1 MRYACL
7 PAVTIVAVCG
17 LVPSVVFGQGTP
29 SLSIINYQYVSEQRI
44 SQASSYVTYR
54 ADLVNSGAA
63 RIAVTASV
71 SSLVPSIQV
80 VPGQGVLHFAPV
92 PANRT
97 VTTLDTFTILVDR
110 TVAFDFADL
119 QWTFLAPVAN
129 AGANRTV
136 KVGSLV
142 ILDGSGSTNPS
153 GFGTLMYNWKLVST
167 PHGSSTVPVL
177 YWYDTVRPQFTVDA
191 PGNYV
196 ISLTV
201 SNGAGSDI
209 ATVTVSTIN
218 TPPVANAGANQTVSP
233 GAVVTLNGS
242 GSSDVDGD
250 PLTFAWTM
258 VTRPLG
264 SNAVLLAPTSVTPVF
279 TVDKPGSYDIRLVV
293 NDGKVDSAPSIV
305 TISTQN
311 TPPVANAGPNQI
323 KAVGALV
330 QLDGSGST
338 DVDGDPLTYQW
349 SLIGVPLGSTAVP
362 SPASAVKPT
371 FTADLPGTYVA
382 QLIVNDGKTPSAP
395 ATVQI
400 TTNPPLAPT
409 ASAGPN
415 QTVAHRTTVHL
426 NGSGTDPQG
435 LPLTYQWSLTSKP
448 NFSTAVL
455 NATIPNPAFVADMPG
470 IYVAQLIV
478 SESLDPIAGTLASAP
493 STVTITTTNTAP
505 VANPGQNQ
513 SVPAPAS
520 VSLDGSG
527 SSDADGDP
535 LTYAWSFSS
544 RAGSTAALSSL
555 TAVSPTFFADVAGTY
570 VVQLIVFDG
579 FAYSSPATVTVTAGV
594 KTITLKPDPL
604 NLSTNTPG
612 SLTLSLGSLAGP
624 GGQIVFLDS
633 SNGTIAAIQ
642 ANVTVPEG
650 LAGVNVQVMPGS
662 GSGST
667 TITAI
672 ASGFCTSRWIAR
684 FSGRAPNAGS

>member
-1 MRYACL
+1 MRVIMRCVCL
-7 PAVTIVAVCG
+7 PAVTMIAVCG
-17 LVPSVVFGQGTP
+17 LVPSVIFGQGAP
-29 SLSIINYQYVSEQRI
+29 SLAITNYQYVSEQRI
-44 SQASSYVTYR
+44 SQSSSYVTYR

-92 PANRT
+92 LANRT
-97 VTTLDTFTILVDR
+97 VTPPDTFTILVDR

-129 AGANRTV
+129 AGPNGTA
-136 KVGSLV
+136 KVGDLV

-167 PHGSSTVPVL
+167 PFGSSTVM
-177 YWYDTVRPQFTVDA
+177 YWYDTVQPQFTVDA

-218 TPPVANAGANQTVSP
+218 TPPVANAGANQTVSL

-258 VTRPLG
+258 VTRPPG

-279 TVDKPGSYDIRLVV
+279 TVDVPGSYAIRLVV
-293 NDGKVDSAPSIV
+293 TDGKVNSAPSIV
-305 TISTQN
+305 TITTQN
-311 TPPVANAGPNQI
+311 PPPVANAGPNQI

-349 SLIGVPLGSTAVP
+349 SLIGVPLGSTAVL
-362 SPASAVKPT
+362 SSATDVKPT

-382 QLIVNDGKTPSAP
+382 QLIVNDGKVPSAP

-415 QTVAHRTTVHL
+415 QTVGHRTTVHL

-520 VSLDGSG
+520 V
-527 SSDADGDP
+527 
-535 LTYAWSFSS
+535 
-544 RAGSTAALSSL
+544 
-555 TAVSPTFFADVAGTY
+555 
-570 VVQLIVFDG
+570 
-579 FAYSSPATVTVTAGV
+579 
-594 KTITLKPDPL
+594 
-604 NLSTNTPG
+604 
-612 SLTLSLGSLAGP
+612 
-624 GGQIVFLDS
+624 
-633 SNGTIAAIQ
+633 
-642 ANVTVPEG
+642 
-650 LAGVNVQVMPGS
+650 
-662 GSGST
+662 
-667 TITAI
+667 
-672 ASGFCTSRWIAR
+672 
-684 FSGRAPNAGS
+684 